1 MNSSAWAKTWLK
13 TWPKYT
19 NAALRKL
26 AFFLVGIPLA
36 IAIIA
41 LLLLPER
48 SYEPSYQSLQSAL
61 RWVEPLPENTKF
73 NHAGLVAVSK
83 SQPDLRAVPWSNVK
97 IPEIVAL
104 PVEQAK
110 GADEPMAR
118 AWFRFKV
125 AIPAEVNPAEPY
137 ALYGT
142 RVMAS
147 AYSVWINGRP
157 VIADLDDWRMQ
168 WNSPLFAQI
177 PFSELKPGHTLEIDL
192 ALPYQTNQGYA
203 LGSMYFGKSNE
214 LRNLRNQ
221 RRHLQTTL
229 PVVGMFLVGI
239 MGVFSMLMWRKRPR
253 EPEHLWLA
261 LTALFVVVC
270 NMQYIYEFSY
280 SDIRSAWYGSL
291 VDASSSW
298 LFLSFFIFALRFNK
312 LDYPKAEG
320 LLTLATLANTLLTLP
335 LWDWQVSALRLQHYT
350 MVVASLHVICIL
362 TWLAIKHRSL
372 SHILFCLG
380 IWMFLVTG
388 VHDVTYLTSRLEPDQ
403 IFWFPYG
410 AFMLFFLSES
420 LLQSRYLAALNQVEQ
435 SNATLA
441 EKLKQREKEIL
452 DQQAKLIQVEQEKVK
467 LSERTRLSQDI
478 HDGIGSALMGTLI
491 GLRNNSTTSD
501 QAAQTVRECI
511 DDIRIVMESLE
522 PMANDLS
529 TLLGTLRQRFADRL
543 QISGLSMHWEIG
555 NLPVLPWL
563 DAPQALDI
571 LRALQEI
578 ITNILKHAQA
588 SNMYISARTTGDTIH
603 PHEVII
609 DIADDGQGFD
619 ASTQTKGR
627 GLTNIS
633 TRLHRIGAKV
643 AVNTQPGQGT
653 AYEIRLPMAAN

>member
-1 MNSSAWAKTWLK
+1 MNSNAWAKI
-13 TWPKYT
+13 WPKNA

-26 AFFLVGIPLA
+26 AFLLVGIPLT
-36 IAIIA
+36 IAIIV

-48 SYEPSYQSLQSAL
+48 AHEPSYQSLQSAL
-61 RWVEPLPENTKF
+61 RWIEPLPANTKF
-73 NHAGLVAVSK
+73 NYAGLVAVSK
-83 SQPDLRAVPWSNVK
+83 NQPDLRVVPWSNVK
-97 IPEIVAL
+97 IPEVVAL

-125 AIPAEVNPAEPY
+125 AIPAEINPAEPY

-147 AYSVWINGRP
+147 AYSVWVNGRP
-157 VIADLDDWRMQ
+157 VHADLDEWRIQ
-168 WNSPLFAQI
+168 WNYPLFIQI
-177 PFSELKPGHTLEIDL
+177 PFSELKAGQMLDIDL

-221 RRHLQTTL
+221 RRHLQITL

-239 MGVFSMLMWRKRPR
+239 MGVFSMLMWRKRPK

-270 NMQYIYEFSY
+270 NLQFIYEFSY

-291 VDASSSW
+291 VDTASSW
-298 LFLSFFIFALRFNK
+298 IFLAFFIFALRFNK
-312 LDYPKAEG
+312 LDYPKSES
-320 LLTLATLANTLLTLP
+320 LLILITVANTLLTLP
-335 LWDWQVSALRLQHYT
+335 LWEWQTNALRLQHYI
-350 MVVASLHVICIL
+350 MMASYVQVAGIF
-362 TWLAIKHRSL
+362 TWLAL
-372 SHILFCLG
+372 SRRTLQHILFCLG
-380 IWMFLVTG
+380 VWTLLVTG
-388 VHDVTYLTSRLEPDQ
+388 IHDVTYLTSRAEPDQ

-410 AFMLFFLSES
+410 AFVLFFLSEY
-420 LLQSRYLAALNQVEQ
+420 LLQSRYVAALNQVEQ
-435 SNATLA
+435 SNSTLA

-452 DQQAKLIQVEQEKVK
+452 DQQALLMQVEQEKVK
-467 LSERTRLSQDI
+467 LTERTRLSQDI
-478 HDGIGSALMGTLI
+478 HDGIGSALTGTLI
-491 GLRNNSTTSD
+491 GLRNSSTTAD

-522 PMANDLS
+522 PTANDLS

-543 QISGLSMHWEIG
+543 QISGLDMHWEIG
-555 NLPVLPWL
+555 NLPALPWL

-588 SNMYISARTTGDTIH
+588 SNMSISARTAGDKTR

-609 DIADDGQGFD
+609 SITDDGQGFD

-643 AVNTQPGQGT
+643 EVNTQPGQGT
-653 AYEIRLPMAAN
+653 AYEIRLPLATA